1 MSTPVRE
8 PKLRLFLTIG
18 YKSMLK
24 ALIIDDEQNNVEN
37 LKAILSEH
45 CPKVMILGTASNGEE
60 GRSLIKELQPDL
72 IFLDIQMPGQNGFD
86 MLMSLEKYDFEIIF
100 ITAYDQY
107 GIQAVKFAAID
118 YLLKPVNINE
128 LKEAVQKVVVR
139 NAQKKQNL
147 RLENLIQIMEKNQ
160 AKTDHRIALASV
172 KEVRFIQTDQIVR
185 CVSSNNYTTFYL
197 ADSEQIM
204 ASRPI
209 YEYEELLADY
219 GFIRCHQSHLVNRK
233 YIKSFVKELGGYLVT
248 EDGSEIPVSRQKKE
262 QIKAA
267 LLYNGA

>member
-1 MSTPVRE
+1 MS
-8 PKLRLFLTIG
+8 G
-18 YKSMLK
+18 M
-24 ALIIDDEQNNVEN
+24 
-37 LKAILSEH
+37 
-45 CPKVMILGTASNGEE
+45 
-60 GRSLIKELQPDL
+60 
-72 IFLDIQMPGQNGFD
+72 NGFE
-86 MLMSLEKYDFEIIF
+86 MLMSLDRYDFEIIF

-128 LKEAVQKVVVR
+128 LKEAVQKVIVR
-139 NAQKKQNL
+139 NSQKKQNL
-147 RLENLIQIMEKNQ
+147 RLENLIQTMEKNQ
-160 AKTDHRIALASV
+160 SRTDHRIALASV
-172 KEVRFIQTDQIVR
+172 KEVRFIPTEQIVR

-197 ADSEQIM
+197 LNSEEIV

-248 EDGSEIPVSRQKKE
+248 DDGSEIPVSRQKKDYVRS
-262 QIKAA
+262 ILA
-267 LLYNGA
+267 L